1 MRDSIEEVKL
11 NGAKRQLVENSIGRF
26 CKSLIRRIHLRRPG
40 AAQEDKAAAASA
52 PHELCGPLQETL
64 NRIIKQGR
72 FDWGSFCAFEDG
84 SIEVERAG
92 VRQRFGSLSEL
103 KHNLNHTS
111 EDDGSAGAVTQRE
124 P

>member
-1 MRDSIEEVKL
+1 MYDSIEEVKL
-11 NGAKRQLVENSIGRF
+11 NDAKGRLVENSIGSF
-26 CKSLIRRIHLRRPG
+26 CKSLLRRIHLRHPG
-40 AAQEDKAAAASA
+40 AAREDKAAAVSA
-52 PHELCGPLQETL
+52 PHELCGPVQEPL

-103 KHNLNHTS
+103 KRDLNHR
-111 EDDGSAGAVTQRE
+111 AGVAAR
-124 P
+124 